1 MKNNSSHEFY
11 MSRCIEIAKKGIGT
25 TFPNPCV
32 GCIIVYN
39 NTIISEAFSSKYGG
53 NHAEINAIKNVKEKK
68 VLKKSTLYV
77 TLEPCSHFGKTPP
90 CCNTIINYEI
100 PNVVIGTLDNS
111 PKVNGKGI
119 RLLKKRKINVIKGVL
134 EKECKELHKVFLHF
148 NKNKRPFIILKWAQS
163 KDKFIA
169 PLIKEKTEPY
179 WITSKKSRQLVHKWR
194 SEEHGILI
202 GHDTVIC
209 DNPILNIRSWK
220 GINPVRIVID
230 LKNNLKKTY
239 NVFNSQANTIKI
251 IDKNIDNNKSLSSE
265 VSNFL
270 FKKKIQ
276 SVIIEGGKKTLQEF
290 IRNDLWDEARIF
302 TNKKKMNKGLKA
314 PNINGKIISEKIIDN
329 DKLEIIRPN

>member
-163 KDKFIA
+163 KNKFIA

-209 DNPILNIRSWK
+209 DNPILNIRNWK

>member
-1 MKNNSSHEFY
+1 

-163 KDKFIA
+163 KNKFIA

-209 DNPILNIRSWK
+209 DNPILNIRNWK

>member
-163 KDKFIA
+163 KNKFIA

-290 IRNDLWDEARIF
+290 IKNDLWDEARIF

>member
-11 MSRCIEIAKKGIGT
+11 MSRCIEIAIKGIGT

-163 KDKFIA
+163 KNKFIA

-209 DNPILNIRSWK
+209 DNPILNIRNWK